1 MCGSQLIKVCVRA
14 PTGCSHLSVCAMGK
28 GLLLQR
34 PVACGE
40 TEEEKC
46 LRRDFPLKNK
56 QNKGDWLGNRREN
69 GEAELQE
76 DVFAPVPLG

>member
-1 MCGSQLIKVCVRA
+1 
-14 PTGCSHLSVCAMGK
+14 MGK

-34 PVACGE
+34 PVARGE

-56 QNKGDWLGNRREN
+56 QNKGHWLGSRREN
-69 GEAELQE
+69 AETELQE